1 MEKGIEKLL
10 RSLVIK
16 KYPMYLDVH
25 VAEYGNSNPKYGR
38 FNPNKRICYEVFLV
52 TLEQDYIEDRYYE
65 VIEYVKDIAKYMDV
79 TICGVYSESVT
90 EEEWEE
96 MKSDKKD

>member
-25 VAEYGNSNPKYGR
+25 VAEYLSSPKYGR
-38 FNPNKRICYEVFLV
+38 FNPNKRICYEVFLIN
-52 TLEQDYIEDRYYE
+52 LEQDFIEDRYRE
-65 VIEYVKDIAKYMDV
+65 VIEYVKDVAKYMDV
-79 TICGVYSESVT
+79 TICGVYNESVT

-96 MKSDKKD
+96 MKLDKKD

>member
-25 VAEYGNSNPKYGR
+25 VAEYGR

-52 TLEQDYIEDRYYE
+52 NLEQDFIEDRYYE
-65 VIEYVKDIAKYMDV
+65 VIEYVKDVAKYMDV
-79 TICGVYSESVT
+79 TICGVYNESVT

-96 MKSDKKD
+96 MKLDKKD